1 MHLDIFQNKASK
13 PTKSIKKW
21 SNKTQALFLSQVGE
35 LLDEGFTLQETLEFA
50 KLLIPKQEAVIRIM
64 MEYLLMGERFDEVLH
79 LVGYSDSICSQ
90 IYLSMSTGSFALS
103 CRTIGQYLTQ
113 KDIQLKKLRQVLIYP
128 CILIVFLVCMVAAI
142 RYLLLGQLQSMVQV
156 ESIKDHMMLYLIW
169 NGFVHLPSIVLGVSL
184 FIGTVVVIVYLFW
197 KNKTIL
203 KRLRFLTR
211 LPIVGS
217 LVCQYYTFL
226 YAREFAYFLGN
237 GQSLLQMIEQMK
249 QAGTSL
255 LTKAIAEFIEEEM
268 QKGTS
273 FSSAIHQLNL
283 FQQTLILLI
292 VQGELTHQLDIKL
305 RQFSKNSF
313 EDFKG
318 TLEKKIMLVQPVL
331 FIGIGLMIMSM
342 YIILMLP
349 TLTMIGGN

>member
-1 MHLDIFQNKASK
+1 MHLDIFHKKVLK

-21 SNKTQALFLSQVGE
+21 SNKTQALFLTQVGE
-35 LLDEGFTLQETLEFA
+35 LLEEGFTLQETLVFA
-50 KLLIPKQEAVIRIM
+50 KLLIPNQEQVIDKM
-64 MEYLLMGERFDEVLH
+64 MEQLLIGERFDEALH

-103 CRTIGQYLTQ
+103 CRTIGQYLAQ
-113 KDIQLKKLRQVLIYP
+113 KDLQLKKLRQVLIYP
-128 CILIVFLVCMVAAI
+128 CILIIFLVGMISAI

-169 NGFVHLPSIVLGVSL
+169 NVFVHLPWIILSVSL
-184 FIGTVVVIVYLFW
+184 FIGLVLVVAYVYW

-203 KRLRFLTR
+203 KRLRLLTR

-217 LVCQYYTFL
+217 LVRQYYTFL

-249 QAGTSL
+249 QEGTSL
-255 LTKAIAEFIEEEM
+255 LTKAIAEFIENEM
-268 QKGTS
+268 QRGTS
-273 FSSAIHQLNL
+273 FSSAIHQLKL
-283 FQQTLILLI
+283 FQQPLILLI

-318 TLEKKIMLVQPVL
+318 KLEKKIMLIQPVL

-349 TLTMIGGN
+349 TLTLIGGN

>member
-1 MHLDIFQNKASK
+1 MHLDIFQKRVLK

-21 SNKTQALFLSQVGE
+21 SNKTQALFLTQVGE
-35 LLDEGFTLQETLEFA
+35 LLEEGFTLQETLEFA
-50 KLLIPKQEAVIRIM
+50 KLLIPKQEQVIDKM
-64 MEYLLMGERFDEVLH
+64 MKQLLKGERFDEVLH

-103 CRTIGQYLTQ
+103 CLTIGQYLTQ
-113 KDIQLKKLRQVLIYP
+113 KDLQLKKLRQVLMYP

-156 ESIKDHMMLYLIW
+156 ESIKEHMMLYLIW
-169 NGFVHLPSIVLGVSL
+169 NGFVHLPWIVLGISL
-184 FIGTVVVIVYLFW
+184 FIVTVASIVYVYW

-203 KRLRFLTR
+203 KRLRLLIR

-217 LVCQYYTFL
+217 IVRQYYTFL

-249 QAGTSL
+249 QAGTSP
-255 LTKAIAEFIEEEM
+255 LTKAIAEFIESEM
-268 QKGTS
+268 QKGIS
-273 FSSAIHQLNL
+273 FAAAIDQLKL
-283 FQQTLILLI
+283 FQQPLILLI

>member
-1 MHLDIFQNKASK
+1 MHLDIFQKKVLK
-13 PTKSIKKW
+13 PTKSFKKW
-21 SNKTQALFLSQVGE
+21 SNKTQALFLTQLGE
-35 LLDEGFTLQETLEFA
+35 LLEEGFTLQETLEFS
-50 KLLIPKQEAVIRIM
+50 KLLLPKQELVIGKM
-64 MEYLLMGERFDEVLH
+64 MEHLLIGERFDEVLH

-103 CRTIGQYLTQ
+103 CLTIGQYLTQ
-113 KDIQLKKLRQVLIYP
+113 KDQQLKKLRQVLIYP
-128 CILIVFLVCMVAAI
+128 CILMVFLVCMVAAI

-156 ESIKDHMMLYLIW
+156 ESLQGHVMLYLIW
-169 NGFVHLPSIVLGVSL
+169 HGFVHLPWIVLGVCL
-184 FIGTVVVIVYLFW
+184 FIGTVVGIGYAYW
-197 KNKTIL
+197 KNKSLLARI
-203 KRLRFLTR
+203 RFLTR

-217 LVCQYYTFL
+217 LVRQYYTFL

-249 QAGTSL
+249 QVGTSP
-255 LTKAIAEFIEEEM
+255 LTKAIAEFIENEM
-268 QKGTS
+268 QKGIS
-273 FSSAIHQLNL
+273 FAVAIDQLKL

-331 FIGIGLMIMSM
+331 FIGIGVMIMSM